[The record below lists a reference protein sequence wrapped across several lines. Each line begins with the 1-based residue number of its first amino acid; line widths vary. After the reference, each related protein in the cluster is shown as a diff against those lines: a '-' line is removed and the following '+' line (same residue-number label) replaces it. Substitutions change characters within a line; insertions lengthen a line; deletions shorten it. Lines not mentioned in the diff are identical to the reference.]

1 MARFFIDR
9 PVFAWVMS
17 ILISLLGI
25 ISITQLPV
33 AQYPAVAPPSI
44 SITANYAGA
53 SAETLSDTVTSVI
66 EQQLNG
72 IDNLLYM
79 NSASDANGV
88 ATITLYFK
96 PGTNPDTAQVQV
108 QNKVQLA
115 TPSLP
120 QTVQQQGVVVAKA
133 TRNFMMFI
141 ALTTDDGSMD
151 AIALG
156 NYLSASVLDPLRR
169 VQGVGE
175 VIQFGTQY
183 AMRIWIDR
191 DKLNSYNMTP
201 GDINAAVAAQNTQV
215 PVGQLGQLP
224 AVEGQ
229 QLNVILQGRA
239 TLREVKE
246 FENIVLRVN
255 TDGSRIYLKDVARV
269 EMGGQDYTIKAN
281 IDGKPT
287 GAAAVKLAP
296 SANALDTADAVRK
309 EVERLSEFF
318 PPGVKV
324 VYPLDTSTFV
334 KISVHEV
341 LKTLIEAIILVFLVM
356 YLFLQNFRATL
367 IPTLVVPVALLGTCG
382 LMSAFGFS
390 INVLTMFGMV
400 LAIGILVDDAIV
412 VVENVERI
420 MSEEGLSAKEA
431 TRKAMGQITGALIG
445 ITLVLTAVFL
455 PMAFFGGSVGA
466 IYKQFTMSMVSC
478 MVFSIF
484 LALTLTPALCATL
497 LKQVEAGHHHEKRG
511 FFGWFNRTFDRATNR
526 YQSWVGALVKRS
538 AIGILALIVVTAGV
552 AVLYKRMPSSFLPE
566 EDQGYFLTLFTLP
579 TGATDE
585 RTQDVLRQAEEYLAK
600 QPEVE
605 HYFTVAGFS
614 FAGRAQNSGLA
625 FVRLKPWEDRPGKDH
640 RVQAVIQRAM
650 AGFGGI
656 KDAIVFPL
664 NPPAIPELGTS
675 SGFDFWLQDLGGVG
689 HEALVAAQG
698 QLLGMAAQNPKLQGV
713 RPMGLAD
720 TAQMKIELDQDKA
733 SALGVSLAEI
743 NTTMQ
748 TAFGSAYVNNF
759 VNGPRVQRVIVQ
771 LDAKFRMTPDDIGK
785 VFVRNKNGGMV
796 PLSSVTK
803 IDWSYGSPQLQRY
816 NGVPAMNIQGQAAAG
831 LSSGDAMDAMEEMA
845 KKLPTGIGFEWSGQS
860 LEERISGNQAPIL
873 YGVSILIV
881 FLCLAALYESWS
893 IPAAVMMVVPLGI
906 IGALAAVSAR
916 GLPNDVYFKVG
927 LLTTVGLS
935 TKNAILIIEFALDL
949 MKEGKGL
956 VEATLE
962 AVKLRLR
969 PILMTSMAFVLGVV
983 PLVIS
988 SGAGSASQNA
998 IGTGVAGGMI
1008 SGTVLAVFLVPV
1020 FFVVVM
1026 SIVTRVTHKTAGM
1039 SVAHALHEGDGHP
1052 PQLAEETK

>member
-9 PVFAWVMS
+9 PVFAWVVS
-17 ILISLLGI
+17 ILIALLGI
-25 ISITQLPV
+25 ISITKLPV
-33 AQYPAVAPPSI
+33 AQYPQVAPPSI

-53 SAETLSDTVTSVI
+53 SAETLTDTVTSVI
-66 EQQLNG
+66 EQNLNG

-79 NSASDANGV
+79 SSASDANGT
-88 ATITLYFK
+88 AIITLYFN
-96 PGTNPDTAQVQV
+96 PGTDPDVAQVQE

-141 ALTTDDGSMD
+141 ALSTDDGSMD

-156 NYLSASVLDPLRR
+156 NYLAASVLDPIRR
-169 VQGVGE
+169 VEGVGE

-183 AMRIWIDR
+183 AMRVWLDP
-191 DKLNSYNMTP
+191 DKLVSFKMTP
-201 GDINAAVAAQNTQV
+201 GDVNAAIQAQNTQV
-215 PVGQLGQLP
+215 PVGQIGSLP
-224 AVEGQ
+224 ATENQ

-239 TLREVKE
+239 TLREAEE
-246 FENIVLRVN
+246 FRNIVLRVN
-255 TDGSRIYLKDVARV
+255 TDGSRVYLRDVARV
-269 EMGGQDYTIKAN
+269 ELGGQDYSIKAR

-287 GAAAVKLAP
+287 AAAAVKLSP
-296 SANALDTADAVRK
+296 TANAMDTAEGVRK
-309 EVERLSEFF
+309 EVERLQEFF

-324 VYPLDTSTFV
+324 IYPLDTSTFV
-334 KISVHEV
+334 KISVEEV
-341 LKTLIEAIILVFLVM
+341 LKTLVEAIILVFLVM

-382 LMSAFGFS
+382 LMAAFGFS

-420 MSEEGLSAKEA
+420 MSEEGLPAKEA

-445 ITLVLTAVFL
+445 ITLVLTAVFI
-455 PMAFFGGSVGA
+455 PMAFFGGSVGT
-466 IYKQFTMSMVSC
+466 IYRQFTMSMVSC
-478 MVFSIF
+478 MLFSVF
-484 LALTLTPALCATL
+484 LAMSLTPALCATL
-497 LKQVEAGHHHEKRG
+497 LKQVDAGHHHAKRG
-511 FFGWFNRTFDRATNR
+511 FFGWFNRAFDATTNR
-526 YQSWVGALVKRS
+526 YQRLVGGFLKHAWTGIVALAAVCV
-538 AIGILALIVVTAGV
+538 LV

-566 EDQGYFLTLFTLP
+566 EDQGYFLTLVSLP
-579 TGATDE
+579 NGATDE
-585 RTQDVLRQAEEYLAK
+585 RTGEALTKMEEYFAK
-600 QPEVE
+600 QPEIE

-614 FAGRAQNSGLA
+614 FTGRAQNSGLA
-625 FVRLKPWEDRPGKDH
+625 FLRLKPWEERDGKDH
-640 RVQAVIQRAM
+640 KVQAIIQRGIM
-650 AGFGGI
+650 SLGGI

-675 SGFDFWLQDLGGVG
+675 SGFDFWLQDVGGVG
-689 HEALVAAQG
+689 HDKLMAARD
-698 QLLGMAAQNPKLQGV
+698 QLLGMAAENPALTQV
-713 RPMGLAD
+713 RPQGLNDA
-720 TAQMKIELDQDKA
+720 AQIKIDLDQDKA

-743 NTTMQ
+743 NQTMQ

-771 LDAKFRMTPDDIGK
+771 LDAKFRMSPDDLGK
-785 VFVRNKNGGMV
+785 VWLRNKEGKMV
-796 PLSSVTK
+796 PLSAVTTTK
-803 IDWSYGSPQLQRY
+803 WSYGSPQLQRY
-816 NGVPAMNIQGQAAAG
+816 DGLPAVNIVGSAAVG
-831 LSSGDAMDAMEEMA
+831 RSSGDAMVEMEKMA
-845 KKLPTGIGFEWSGQS
+845 KELPPGIGYSWSGQS
-860 LEERISGNQAPIL
+860 LEEQISGNQAPML

-893 IPAAVMMVVPLGI
+893 IPVAVIMVVPLGI
-906 IGALAAVSAR
+906 LGALAAVSFR
-916 GLPNDVYFKVG
+916 DLPNDVYFKVG

-949 MKEGKGL
+949 EKAGRGL
-956 VEATLE
+956 IEATLE

-988 SGAGSASQNA
+988 TGAGSASQNA

-1008 SGTVLAVFLVPV
+1008 SGTVLAIFLVPV
-1020 FFVVVM
+1020 FYVVVR
-1026 SIVTRVTHKTAGM
+1026 SIVNRFSPAKKPESETPAQTLTGDLN
-1039 SVAHALHEGDGHP
+1039 HA
-1052 PQLAEETK
+1052 

>member
-9 PVFAWVMS
+9 PVFAWVVS
-17 ILISLLGI
+17 ILIALMGI
-25 ISITQLPV
+25 IAITKLPV

-53 SAETLSDTVTSVI
+53 SAETLTDTVTSVI

-79 NSASDANGV
+79 SSASDANGQAV
-88 ATITLYFK
+88 ITLYFQ
-96 PGTNPDTAQVQV
+96 PGTNPDVAQVQV

-120 QTVQQQGVVVAKA
+120 ATVQQQGVVVAKA

-141 ALTTDDGSMD
+141 ALSTDDGSMD
-151 AIALG
+151 AISLG
-156 NYLSASVLDPLRR
+156 NYLSASVLDPIRR

-183 AMRIWIDR
+183 AMRIWLDP
-191 DKLNSYNMTP
+191 DKLVSYNLTP
-201 GDINAAVAAQNTQV
+201 GDISTAIQAQNTQV
-215 PVGQLGQLP
+215 PVGQIGQLP

-239 TLREVKE
+239 TLREVGE
-246 FENIVLRVN
+246 FENIILRVN
-255 TDGSRIYLKDVARV
+255 TDGSRVYLRDVARV
-269 EMGGQDYTIKAN
+269 EMGGQDYSIKAR

-287 GAAAVKLAP
+287 SAAAVKLSP
-296 SANALDTADAVRK
+296 TANALDTANAVRA
-309 EVERLSEFF
+309 EVDRLKEFF

-324 VYPLDTSTFV
+324 IYPLDTSTFV
-334 KISVHEV
+334 KISVEEV
-341 LKTLIEAIILVFLVM
+341 LKTLVEAIILVFLVM
-356 YLFLQNFRATL
+356 YLFLQNIRATL

-382 LMSAFGFS
+382 LMLAFGFS

-420 MSEEGLSAKEA
+420 MSEEGLSAVEA

-455 PMAFFGGSVGA
+455 PMAFFGGSVGT
-466 IYKQFTMSMVSC
+466 IYRQFTMSMVSC
-478 MVFSIF
+478 MLFSIF
-484 LALTLTPALCATL
+484 LALSLTPALCATL
-497 LKQVEAGHHHEKRG
+497 LKQVDAGHHHAKGG
-511 FFGWFNRTFDRATNR
+511 FFGWFNRTFDAVTNR
-526 YQSWVGALVKRS
+526 YQSWVGHLIKRLTL
-538 AIGILALIVVTAGV
+538 GIVTLALIVGLVV
-552 AVLYKRMPSSFLPE
+552 HLYQRMPSSFLPE
-566 EDQGYFLTLFTLP
+566 EDQGYFLTLMSLP
-579 TGATDE
+579 VGATDE
-585 RTQDVLRQAEEYLAK
+585 RTGEVLEKAEEYFAK
-600 QPEVE
+600 QPEIE

-625 FVRLKPWEDRPGKDH
+625 FLRLKPWEEREGKEH
-640 RVQAVIQRAM
+640 KVQAVIQRAM
-650 AGFGGI
+650 MGLGGI

-675 SGFDFWLQDLGGVG
+675 SGFDFWLQDVGGVG
-689 HEALVAAQG
+689 HEVLDQAKG
-698 QLLGMAAQNPKLQGV
+698 QLLGMAAENHKLLQV
-713 RPMGLAD
+713 RPQGLNDA
-720 TAQMKIELDQDKA
+720 AQMKIELDQDKA
-733 SALGVSLAEI
+733 SALGVSLADI

-748 TAFGSAYVNNF
+748 TAFGSNYVNNF

-771 LDAKFRMTPDDIGK
+771 LDAQFRMTPEDIGK
-785 VFVRNKNGGMV
+785 VFVRNKDGGMV
-796 PLSSVTK
+796 PLSAVTTVE
-803 IDWSYGSPQLQRY
+803 WSYGSPQLQRY
-816 NGVPAMNIQGQAAAG
+816 NGLPAINIVGAAAPG
-831 LSSGDAMDAMEEMA
+831 LSSGVAMDEMEAMA
-845 KKLPTGIGFEWSGQS
+845 AKLPAGIGFEWSGQS
-860 LEERISGNQAPIL
+860 LEERISGNQAPML
-873 YGVSILIV
+873 YAVSVLIV

-893 IPAAVMMVVPLGI
+893 IPVAVIMVVPLGI
-906 IGALAAVSAR
+906 VGALAAVSWR
-916 GLPNDVYFKVG
+916 DLPNDVYFKVG

-935 TKNAILIIEFALDL
+935 TKNAILIIEFAIDL

-956 VEATLE
+956 MEATLE

-998 IGTGVAGGMI
+998 IGTGVAGGMVT
-1008 SGTVLAVFLVPV
+1008 GTVLAIFLVPV
-1020 FFVVVM
+1020 FFVTVM
-1026 SIVTRVTHKTAGM
+1026 KIVARVTGKSKATVPSADLKKGEIQN
-1039 SVAHALHEGDGHP
+1039 A
-1052 PQLAEETK
+1052 